1 MAAEQRLGPVERV
14 LKLFTDVRPGE
25 AGTALLLT
33 ANVFLLLC
41 AYSLMKVLREPLI
54 LAGGG
59 AEVKSY
65 SAAGQ
70 ALLLLVAVPLYG
82 ALANRFPRRRLIN
95 VVTTFFLG
103 CLIGFFVLARTGAPI
118 GVFFYIWLGIF
129 NVMVIAQFWSFAND
143 LYTSDEGKRLFP
155 IVAFGQSGGAVVG
168 AYLAGRAIDWIG
180 LYPIFLLSA
189 AILVAGTLF
198 TNIVDARERKRTE
211 AARSATESTAMLP
224 AATREVRLESGAFK
238 IADLEEEMR
247 RAEEAKT
254 APPIAPVPPAPS
266 PLKEEKAASTG
277 NAFQLV
283 FRSRYLFMIAI
294 MILLLN
300 WVNSTGEYILGRT
313 VSRAATAS
321 VEAAHLAGD
330 AADAEKKVIIGKF
343 YSNYQV
349 GVNLLGLVLQLFVV
363 SRILKYF
370 GVRRRGHDP
379 SRDRALR
386 LRGPRVSPDPEPG
399 PLGEDR
405 GKRNRLLHPEYRSAG
420 ALPADDAG
428 AEIQGEAGDRFVLRS
443 RGGRVLGGLGL
454 RGNALPLA
462 SDAGVRG
469 LQHSPRR
476 GLALDRASR
485 REGARQAYRG
495 DGGLIS
501 PSG

>member
-370 GVRRRGHDP
+370 GVRVAVMILPAIALFGYGVLAFLPILNLVRWVKTAENATDYSIQNTVRQVLFLPTTREQKYKAKQAIDSFFVRAGDVFSAGLVFVGTHYL
-379 SRDRALR
+379 SLQTQAFAVFNILLVVAWLWIALR
-386 LRGPRVSPDPEPG
+386 V
-399 PLGEDR
+399 
-405 GKRNRLLHPEYRSAG
+405 GKEHAKLT
-420 ALPADDAG
+420 
-428 AEIQGEAGDRFVLRS
+428 EATAV
-443 RGGRVLGGLGL
+443 
-454 RGNALPLA
+454 
-462 SDAGVRG
+462 
-469 LQHSPRR
+469 
-476 GLALDRASR
+476 
-485 REGARQAYRG
+485 
-495 DGGLIS
+495 
-501 PSG
+501 